1 MPRKLPQE
9 DPLLLE
15 SPLAPQPRRT
25 RVRRS
30 VSDALGVPAIST
42 DDVAPKPSRRSS
54 AQVTDVADIIAASAP
69 SPAQSSLRGEIL
81 GIVLL
86 VGSLFIAGA
95 LVFGRTPAAF
105 ESCTVAGGAFG
116 PVGGCMRWAVLG
128 LVGAVAAVI
137 VPFIPAVRALR
148 ALGRLGASSRRHFD
162 LFPLGL
168 VVLIPIA
175 TGLARLGTVPA
186 GTGDTYA
193 GLWGS
198 LSAYYLS
205 ETFGRG
211 GAWFALVIAVS
222 VLTAVTLGWNP
233 LRALVAVGT
242 KSPAQLAAEA
252 AADAALTKAE
262 VLEPDAKE
270 MPEIDLS
277 LMGITAKPDTVPPK
291 TQLSVV
297 TESDEDID
305 AALDEALD
313 GVAAAKSARA
323 KKPKKLAKEELE
335 EIEQVSPIVLPN
347 SEELPSPTLLT
358 KAPERNVEAG
368 RAQLDAMGAKLIESL
383 RTFKVDGVLSGR
395 TSGPTVTQYEIEP
408 APGVKVRQFA
418 NLANDLALAM
428 RAPSI
433 RVVAPIPGKG
443 AVGVEVPN
451 PSPEMVAFREMLE
464 STDYQNKPMALPIA
478 LGKDLEGSAVIAD
491 LAKMPHLL
499 IAGATGSGKSVCVNT
514 IITSL
519 IYRHTPKT
527 LRFLMVDPKMVELSV
542 YNVLPHLRHKVVT
555 DNRDAAAVLKWAVL
569 EMQERYALL
578 AENGARNIQDFNAK
592 VRAGAALKKPK
603 DPNVG
608 FENREYTGG
617 ILPYI
622 VVVID
627 ELADLMM
634 TVAAE
639 VETPLAMLAQKAR
652 AIGIHLILAT
662 QRPSVNVITGLIK
675 ANFPSRIA
683 FRVASQIDSRTII
696 DGMGAES
703 LLGNG
708 DMLFIPPGK
717 SEPSRLQGA
726 FLSNDDTER
735 LMQWYVDQKE
745 SRRAAME
752 AQGLIAIEEQA
763 AEADILEAVRAR
775 EALEAGAGEEASQDQ
790 GDRDKLFREAAEV
803 CVQHQGG
810 STSLLQRRLKIGYG
824 RAARIIDQLHL
835 AGVLGPPDGS
845 KPRDVLIGLEDI
857 DRIAGER
864 TAA

>member
-9 DPLLLE
+9 DPLLLD
-15 SPLAPQPRRT
+15 SPLAPAPRRT
-25 RVRRS
+25 RARKPETVAVEATR
-30 VSDALGVPAIST
+30 VPERTST
-42 DDVAPKPSRRSS
+42 PVATS
-54 AQVTDVADIIAASAP
+54 AAAPAP
-69 SPAQSSLRGEIL
+69 SGLRREIT

-86 VGSLFIAGA
+86 VGSLFVAGA
-95 LVFGRTPAAF
+95 LLFGRAPGSF
-105 ESCTVAGGAFG
+105 ESCAAAGGAFG
-116 PVGGCMRWAVLG
+116 PVGGCIRWSILG
-128 LVGAVAAVI
+128 LVGALAAIV

-148 ALGRLGASSRRHFD
+148 LLGRLEQSSRQHFD
-162 LFPLGL
+162 LFPIGL
-168 VVLIPIA
+168 VLIVPVA
-175 TGLARLGTVPA
+175 AGLARLGAVPA
-186 GTGDTYA
+186 GSGDPLA

-198 LSAYYLS
+198 FAGFYLAGAL
-205 ETFGRG
+205 GRG
-211 GAWFALVIAVS
+211 GAWFVIVIAVS

-233 LRALVAVGT
+233 LRAIVAVGT
-242 KSPAQLAAEA
+242 KPPVSATDP
-252 AADAALTKAE
+252 AALTKAE
-262 VLEPDAKE
+262 SLEPDAKE
-270 MPEIDLS
+270 MPEVDLG
-277 LMGITAKPDTVPPK
+277 LMGLSAKPDGGAGRGEEARDGSEEVVAA
-291 TQLSVV
+291 SV
-297 TESDEDID
+297 
-305 AALDEALD
+305 AALKTGRGKRGKVEEEGEGEGEGDPLSPA
-313 GVAAAKSARA
+313 ASAPRSTAAKPRSTSSS
-323 KKPKKLAKEELE
+323 
-335 EIEQVSPIVLPN
+335 SPSSLLDPD
-347 SEELPSPTLLT
+347 ELPSPALLT
-358 KAPERNVEAG
+358 KAPERNLEAG
-368 RAQLDAMGAKLIESL
+368 RAQLDAMGAKLIDSL
-383 RTFKVDGVLSGR
+383 RTFKVEGVLTGR

-451 PSPEMVAFREMLE
+451 PNPEMVAFREMLE
-464 STDYQNKPMALPIA
+464 SADYQNKPMALPIA
-478 LGKDLEGSAVIAD
+478 LGKDLEGRAVIAD

-514 IITSL
+514 IVTSL

-555 DNRDAAAVLKWAVL
+555 DNRDAAAVLKWAVM

-578 AENGARNIQDFNAK
+578 AENGARNIQDFNQK
-592 VRAGAALKKPK
+592 VRNGATLRKPK

-608 FENREYTGG
+608 FENRDYTGG

-634 TVAAE
+634 TCAAE

-683 FRVASQIDSRTII
+683 FRVASQIDSRTIL

-717 SEPSRLQGA
+717 SEPARLQGA

-735 LMQWYVDQKE
+735 LMLWYTERKE
-745 SRRAAME
+745 ARKAAME
-752 AQGLIAIEEQA
+752 AQGLIPIDETATGEGDILEKVRAMEA
-763 AEADILEAVRAR
+763 AEA
-775 EALEAGAGEEASQDQ
+775 GGGEESAEDQ

-864 TAA
+864 HAA